1 MAFLSGSAMSQD
13 VRQWLAEIKVLQ
25 QKLEALQQERDQAYA
40 SAANWRSLYETE
52 AKQRRTEANLSRQT
66 IESLQQELQE
76 LRSLPALSAQPTDAV
91 GAIQAEVEQIKEICA
106 LQTALIQARLE
117 SQRYGQALQAEQ
129 AAHNQTRKALT
140 TALGDTMDSLA
151 RERTARK
158 QAQAAKPK
166 PVNGTTSGTANGTNG
181 TNGTAAKKP
190 DLRLEAKTPSLELPQ
205 FE

>member
-1 MAFLSGSAMSQD
+1 MSQD
-13 VRQWLAEIKVLQ
+13 VRQWLAEIKLLQ

-66 IESLQQELQE
+66 IESLQQELQD
-76 LRSLPALSAQPTDAV
+76 LRSLPTLPTQPAEEL
-91 GAIQAEVEQIKEICA
+91 GEIQAEVAQIKEIQA
-106 LQTALIQARLE
+106 LQQALVQARLE
-117 SQRYGQALQAEQ
+117 AQRYGQALQAEQ
-129 AAHNQTRKALT
+129 TAHSQTRKALT

-166 PVNGTTSGTANGTNG
+166 PANGATNGTVKGTNG
-181 TNGTAAKKP
+181 TTAKKP
-190 DLRLEAKTPSLELPQ
+190 EAKFEPRTPSLELPQ